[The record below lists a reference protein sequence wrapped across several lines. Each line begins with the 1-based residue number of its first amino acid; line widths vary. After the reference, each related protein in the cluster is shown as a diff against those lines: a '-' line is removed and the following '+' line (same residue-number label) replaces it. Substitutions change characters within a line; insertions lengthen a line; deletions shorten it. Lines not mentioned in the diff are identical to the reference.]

1 MSAYI
6 ENKIHNNLN
15 ECLPVFETTSRYN
28 HLRILSSLRVF
39 SSLRVLIKNT
49 IKKVAFWMERSKQ
62 RRELAELD
70 DHMLEDIGY
79 SHTEVQKEIAKPF
92 WR

>member
-15 ECLPVFETTSRYN
+15 ECLPVFETTSRYS
-28 HLRILSSLRVF
+28 HLRVF
-39 SSLRVLIKNT
+39 IKNT

>member
-15 ECLPVFETTSRYN
+15 ECIPVFETTSRY
-28 HLRILSSLRVF
+28 SYLRVF